1 MEFFEHLALGLNTAL
16 TPSLLLLCFAGVLL
30 GMLVGVLPGLGP
42 VSAIALLLPFTFSL
56 SPTAAVITLAGIY
69 YGAQYGGSITAIL
82 INMPGEAS
90 SAVTCIDGHAMAREG
105 RAGVALA
112 VAAIGSFIGGTVGT
126 LLLAALSTPLAAIAA
141 RFEAADY
148 AALMACG
155 LVTAIVL
162 AHGSLLKAI
171 AMVVAGLLLGAVGL
185 DVTTG
190 QPRFTFGI
198 PQLLDGI
205 GFVPLAVGLFGLT
218 EIMVALTKHAS
229 REVAVPP
236 VSGVSLRPG
245 EARQAAAASMRGTIL
260 GSVLGTLPGGGPLLA
275 SFASYALE
283 KKVSSGS
290 TPIGTGAIA
299 GVAGPESANN
309 AAAQTSF
316 IPLLTLGLPANGA
329 MALLLGALVVH
340 GVQPGPDVIV
350 KEPALF
356 WGLVASMWIG
366 NLMLLL
372 INLPLAKAWARLLR
386 VPYRLLYPTT
396 IVLVC
401 AGIYTLS
408 HSTFELGVAT
418 LFGVLGYFLRTR
430 GFEPA
435 PLLLGFVLSQPIEE
449 NTRRAL
455 LFSDGD
461 PTTFL
466 THPISA
472 ALLTIAALLLASSVV
487 PSIRRA
493 RSALASGY
501 ADPKARAGG

>member
-1 MEFFEHLALGLNTAL
+1 MAAGSNRKEAPAEPFKRVLGL
-16 TPSLLLLCFAGVLL
+16 
-30 GMLVGVLPGLGP
+30 
-42 VSAIALLLPFTFSL
+42 
-56 SPTAAVITLAGIY
+56 AV
-69 YGAQYGGSITAIL
+69 
-82 INMPGEAS
+82 
-90 SAVTCIDGHAMAREG
+90 R
-105 RAGVALA
+105 
-112 VAAIGSFIGGTVGT
+112 
-126 LLLAALSTPLAAIAA
+126 
-141 RFEAADY
+141 
-148 AALMACG
+148 
-155 LVTAIVL
+155 
-162 AHGSLLKAI
+162 
-171 AMVVAGLLLGAVGL
+171 
-185 DVTTG
+185 
-190 QPRFTFGI
+190 
-198 PQLLDGI
+198 
-205 GFVPLAVGLFGLT
+205 
-218 EIMVALTKHAS
+218 
-229 REVAVPP
+229 
-236 VSGVSLRPG
+236 
-245 EARQAAAASMRGTIL
+245 
-260 GSVLGTLPGGGPLLA
+260 
-275 SFASYALE
+275 
-283 KKVSSGS
+283 
-290 TPIGTGAIA
+290 AIA
-299 GVAGPESANN
+299 GDG
-309 AAAQTSF
+309 
-316 IPLLTLGLPANGA
+316 NGA

-372 INLPLAKAWARLLR
+372 INLPLAKAWARLPR
-386 VPYRLLYPTT
+386 APTPSLSDPDRS
-396 IVLVC
+396 VR

-493 RSALASGY
+493 RSSSSHSGSH
-501 ADPKARAGG
+501 ARTRTPSAGG